1 MASDVAICNL
11 ALSHFGQEAN
21 ISSINP
27 PDGSGEAGLC
37 EQFYAL
43 ARNELLEEFDWTFA
57 RKRDTLAQV
66 TNDRED
72 FGYKYALPA
81 DYLIARRLL
90 ADGYADDIND
100 AEVFEI
106 EGQFAYSDAQ
116 PVTLVYTKLL
126 TDTTRFSAAFTV
138 ALSYRVAAYIS
149 GPIVKD
155 PTGALQRSLRM
166 ASDNMAERAKKEDAN
181 ADRKRATRTSTAKR
195 SR

>member
-1 MASDVAICNL
+1 MASDVSICNL

-27 PDGSGEAGLC
+27 PDGSVEAGLC

-181 ADRKRATRTSTAKR
+181 ADRKRATHTSTAKR